1 MEKLF
6 KKSRVSRRFTT
17 KRVRGIKSKIQKNR
31 QGKNLKRISRR
42 FHAKDFDMNYYLEP
56 KIDFLLSE
64 EENNLNRLRRRE
76 DSEFNEVVST
86 DFEHYNKQ
94 DREIAIIGI
103 KDMIYQILKTYDEK
117 NKDKKSKGKL
127 FPDTMESSA
136 FSLFDYY
143 LKHSE
148 KKLSKSEVIKALY
161 SYLIYIDKLQKI
173 NVFNKSFLNNF
184 ELNLDVLRV
193 VDFNLYPVK
202 VFDYFEIFLLR
213 ISQTNKDDFMHKEY
227 IKMFK
232 KAFIEFDF
240 YLNFNDNSKL
250 YRPYEKFIYCLLM
263 TKTFLKNNNFL
274 NDEIVDFFIEK
285 YKSKINFNQSNYQSC
300 VNYVKDSKYF
310 YDNYVYFLNV
320 NNLSKNGLV
329 GINNLNCI

>member
-6 KKSRVSRRFTT
+6 KKSRVSRRFIT

-64 EENNLNRLRRRE
+64 EENNLNRLRIRE
-76 DSEFNEVVST
+76 DSEFNEVISK

-136 FSLFDYY
+136 FSLFD
-143 LKHSE
+143 L
-148 KKLSKSEVIKALY
+148 
-161 SYLIYIDKLQKI
+161 
-173 NVFNKSFLNNF
+173 F
-184 ELNLDVLRV
+184 
-193 VDFNLYPVK
+193 
-202 VFDYFEIFLLR
+202 
-213 ISQTNKDDFMHKEY
+213 
-227 IKMFK
+227 
-232 KAFIEFDF
+232 
-240 YLNFNDNSKL
+240 
-250 YRPYEKFIYCLLM
+250 
-263 TKTFLKNNNFL
+263 KTF
-274 NDEIVDFFIEK
+274 
-285 YKSKINFNQSNYQSC
+285 
-300 VNYVKDSKYF
+300 
-310 YDNYVYFLNV
+310 
-320 NNLSKNGLV
+320 
-329 GINNLNCI
+329 